1 MYKAAVLTVSDRCSR
16 GERRDEA
23 GPLTASLLA
32 EAGYLVTETAVVPDE
47 QPAIEEALIRLADRE
62 HTALVVTTGGT
73 GFSPED
79 CTPEAT
85 TEILERPALG
95 IPEAMRAHMLKASP
109 LGVLTRA
116 TAGIRKKTLIVNLPG
131 TPDIAQQ
138 CLAYILPFLKLGI
151 QTMNETT

>member
-1 MYKAAVLTVSDRCSR
+1 MYTAAVLTVSDRCSQ
-16 GERRDEA
+16 GRRSDEA
-23 GPLTASLLA
+23 GPLVASLLA
-32 EAGYLVTETAVVPDE
+32 GAGYRVIETAVVPDE
-47 QPAIEEALIRLADRE
+47 RPKIEAALAELSDQKGA
-62 HTALVVTTGGT
+62 ALVVTTGGT